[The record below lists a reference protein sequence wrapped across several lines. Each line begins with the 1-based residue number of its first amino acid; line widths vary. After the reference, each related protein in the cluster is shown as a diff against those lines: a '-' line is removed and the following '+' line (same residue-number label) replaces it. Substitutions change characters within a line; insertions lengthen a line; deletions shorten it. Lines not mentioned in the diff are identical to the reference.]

1 MKDRF
6 LLIFIL
12 LLLTQPVC
20 SAEQK
25 IAVLLSDSEAVYQQ
39 PLGEFKAKV
48 KQPIKVFNLQGDI
61 QQAPQVLGQVMSSNP
76 SLIVAFGAK
85 AAYFAKAATQNSQ
98 QVPVIFAMVLNW
110 ERYRLL
116 EGQEN
121 LAGIN
126 AEVSP
131 GTQLLSMNLLFPD
144 INRLGVIYSK
154 SHSATSVREAKGAA
168 ELVGIEISARP
179 IERAKEL
186 KQAYR
191 RLAGEVDAIWLPT
204 DPVLYTLEN
213 IHWLKRQ
220 CVKDRLICIGQSD
233 NVVKLGLLLA
243 VNPDIPSI
251 GGQAAALAT
260 QILSLGVKPTQIGVQ
275 DPLGTRLTLNAK
287 TASKIGVKLAEDVL
301 ILADEVIE

>member
-1 MKDRF
+1 MASK
-6 LLIFIL
+6 
-12 LLLTQPVC
+12 
-20 SAEQK
+20 
-25 IAVLLSDSEAVYQQ
+25 
-39 PLGEFKAKV
+39 
-48 KQPIKVFNLQGDI
+48 
-61 QQAPQVLGQVMSSNP
+61 P
-76 SLIVAFGAK
+76 SLIMAFGAK
-85 AAYFAKAATQNSQ
+85 AAYFAKAATQNNQ
-98 QVPVIFAMVLNW
+98 QVPVVFAMVLNW
-110 ERYRLL
+110 QRYGLL
-116 EGQEN
+116 EGQDN

-131 GTQLLSMNLLFPD
+131 GTQLLSMNLLLPEVSR
-144 INRLGVIYSK
+144 IGVIYSE
-154 SHSATSVREAKGAA
+154 SHSATSVSQAKRAA
-168 ELVGIEISARP
+168 ELVGIEVSARP
-179 IERAKEL
+179 IARAKEL

-233 NVVKLGLLLA
+233 NVVRLGLLLA

-251 GGQAAALAT
+251 GGQAAALVK
-260 QILSLGVKPTQIGVQ
+260 QILSLGVKPAQIGVQ

-287 TASKIGVKLAEDVL
+287 TASKIGVKLAEEVR

>member
-1 MKDRF
+1 
-6 LLIFIL
+6 
-12 LLLTQPVC
+12 
-20 SAEQK
+20 
-25 IAVLLSDSEAVYQQ
+25 
-39 PLGEFKAKV
+39 
-48 KQPIKVFNLQGDI
+48 
-61 QQAPQVLGQVMSSNP
+61 
-76 SLIVAFGAK
+76 
-85 AAYFAKAATQNSQ
+85 
-98 QVPVIFAMVLNW
+98 
-110 ERYRLL
+110 
-116 EGQEN
+116 
-121 LAGIN
+121 
-126 AEVSP
+126 
-131 GTQLLSMNLLFPD
+131 
-144 INRLGVIYSK
+144 RLGVIYSK
-154 SHSATSVREAKGAA
+154 SHSEMSVQEAKSAA
-168 ELVGIEISARP
+168 ELVGIEINARS

-251 GGQAAALAT
+251 GGQAASLAT

-301 ILADEVIE
+301 HLADEVIE